1 MMTTTSALAAPK
13 PSLLLSDIDTRLQ
26 ACETSHTDA
35 DGSAECELAAFVSA
49 DRLLNADYT
58 DITAALRHPGKD
70 HAPYEPEI
78 IRRLV
83 AAERAWITF
92 RDAECAYEST
102 VALNA
107 PLEGY
112 ENQACRYTLTKARV
126 EALMA
131 AGMPQNAR

>member
-1 MMTTTSALAAPK
+1 ME
-13 PSLLLSDIDTRLQ
+13 

-35 DGSAECELAAFVSA
+35 DGSAECELAAFAAA

-58 DITAALRHPGKD
+58 DITAALHHPGKD

-78 IRRLV
+78 IKRLV
-83 AAERAWITF
+83 AAERAWVTF
-92 RDAECAYEST
+92 RDAECNYESS

-112 ENQACRYTLTKARV
+112 VNQACRYTLTKARV
-126 EALMA
+126 QALTA